1 MTYDSLSI
9 SEVIPASPD
18 RIYAAWLS
26 SAEHSAFT
34 GDKATVEPYVGGKH
48 SSFDGYAVG
57 RTIELQPG
65 RRIVQTWRAED
76 FPIGSPD
83 SRIEVTLEE
92 TVGGTMLTIL
102 HTEIPSGLGTSCR
115 DSWLK
120 YYLEPLKG
128 YFVAER
134 PKANGVRTHAPVLKV
149 KAKAKAKAKAKT
161 KSKSKS
167 KSKPK
172 AKVKTKPKAKRRA
185 PAKKVAAR
193 APKRKTARPAKAKRA
208 AKTVRQTKRSGATSK
223 KPRRR

>member
-1 MTYDSLSI
+1 VTYDSLSI

-34 GDKATVEPYVGGKH
+34 GDKAEVEPYVGGKH
-48 SSFDGYAVG
+48 STFDGYAVG

-134 PKANGVRTHAPVLKV
+134 PKANGVRTHAPIV
-149 KAKAKAKAKAKT
+149 KAKPKAQAKKKAQPKAKT
-161 KSKSKS
+161 K
-167 KSKPK
+167 PRRPAK
-172 AKVKTKPKAKRRA
+172 ATRRA
-185 PAKKVAAR
+185 PAKKIAAR
-193 APKRKTARPAKAKRA
+193 AAKRKTARPAKAKRA
-208 AKTVRQTKRSGATSK
+208 AKTVLKTKRGATSK

>member
-1 MTYDSLSI
+1 VTYDSLSI

-134 PKANGVRTHAPVLKV
+134 PKANGVRTHAPVV
-149 KAKAKAKAKAKT
+149 KAKAKVQS

-167 KSKPK
+167 KSKAK
-172 AKVKTKPKAKRRA
+172 AKPRQKPKAKRRA
-185 PAKKVAAR
+185 TAKKVAAR

-208 AKTVRQTKRSGATSK
+208 AKAVRKTKRSGATSK